1 MNSGVLQFSL
11 GLATGGFLS
20 PLNSTMSRL
29 TGFIGGMVSLGAITE
44 GVMSAIERGAA
55 LEHLSKRTNTSVAD
69 LFKLQRGFKA
79 VGMDADAVGGIL
91 FKMQKSLGG
100 VNEYGVDTKSI
111 FHRMGLEI
119 DTLKKMNAPQQL
131 AAIAG
136 GLGKLNTT
144 SAASAAGSIFGR
156 EGAQQMVQLSRSTG
170 EFAEAM
176 RKAARDAENAARTS
190 ASFAR
195 LERGLVEI
203 KGHVQTLFAGLAEG
217 LAPSILSIEAMINKM
232 DFTRFGENIGQQ
244 VGGIMTAFTQAFKE
258 GKLSELIGDAL
269 QLGFDSLLIFAPGMF
284 EKIGYFL
291 LRALE
296 SPLAQIQAGMEYA
309 LEAGAHAFATSK
321 TFQTI
326 IRAIAPGA
334 GLILGAI
341 GDTGKV
347 DYQQILKDRKEEG
360 VKFNLFGAETG
371 IGDANKDSDKRLAEA
386 GKKFKEKWAG
396 FSSKLGD
403 FQSRAPNAFK
413 LSDIFG
419 TPAKNFK
426 EFQKT
431 GGTKS
436 GVWGPIVD
444 AMSRAPKPKGVD
456 KIGDSLQPTVNHY
469 KPEFTSLEKMG
480 FVMGGGSN
488 PILDLNRRTATAAEK
503 TVALLGK
510 ISGQLDGNNGGS
522 VTNQI

>member
-1 MNSGVLQFSL
+1 MNSGILQFSL

-136 GLGKLNTT
+136 ALGKLSTT
-144 SAASAAGSIFGR
+144 GAASAAGSIFGR

-176 RKAARDAENAARTS
+176 RKAQRDADNMQRNAAG
-190 ASFAR
+190 FAR
-195 LERGLVEI
+195 LERGLVAI
-203 KGHVQTLFAGLAEG
+203 KGKVQSLFAGLAEG

-232 DFTRFGENIGQQ
+232 DFTGFGENIGQQ
-244 VGGIMTAFTQAFKE
+244 LGGIMTAFTQAFKE

-269 QLGFDSLLIFAPGMF
+269 QLGFDSLVIFAPGMF
-284 EKIGYFL
+284 EKMGYFL
-291 LRALE
+291 LKAFE
-296 SPLAQIQAGMEYA
+296 SPLTQIQAGMEYA
-309 LEAGAHAFATSK
+309 MTEAMIGPKSGLRAFLNNYSK
-321 TFQTI
+321 LI
-326 IRAIAPGA
+326 PG
-334 GLILGAI
+334 LNLG
-341 GDTGKV
+341 DVLVGKGQRSFE
-347 DYQQILKDRKEEG
+347 DYLKDRKEEG

-371 IGDANKDSDKRLAEA
+371 IGDANTDSNKRLAAATE
-386 GKKFKEKWAG
+386 KFKGKWAG
-396 FSSKLGD
+396 FSAKMGD

-436 GVWGPIVD
+436 GVWGPIAD
-444 AMSRAPKPKGVD
+444 YMSRAPKPNDTVPPP
-456 KIGDSLQPTVNHY
+456 IGKLAPKENHY
-469 KPEFTSLEKMG
+469 KPEASNLEKMG
-480 FVMGGGSN
+480 FIMGGGRIN
-488 PILDLNRRTATAAEK
+488 PMRQVEN
-503 TVALLGK
+503 LLGK
-510 ISGQLDGNNGGS
+510 ILDKLPPKGSQPTLPAGAFNQL
-522 VTNQI
+522 